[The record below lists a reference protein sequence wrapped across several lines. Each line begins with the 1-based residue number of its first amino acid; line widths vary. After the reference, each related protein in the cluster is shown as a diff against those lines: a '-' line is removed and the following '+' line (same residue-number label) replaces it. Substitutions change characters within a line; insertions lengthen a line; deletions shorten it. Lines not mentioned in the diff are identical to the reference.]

1 MPDNSK
7 PPVKYGSGDIFS
19 TEYDKGTFFLY
30 DIATYE
36 YPQIIFFYGVLFFI
50 FVFIFTSIDVSFSL
64 FVGIILFTVLLYYLW
79 YYRKIN
85 SVNAVQKNN
94 IKIDK
99 INPNQSPGNREDLL
113 VNKYPKIVDFMFY
126 MEEFKNYN
134 PDVYNQIIYTFNN
147 IIFLYESSLKDKSLI
162 DTYFD
167 TINNLK
173 LNILNNIES
182 FNYTTDNVVYS
193 KKLIKLKD
201 EAEKLIN
208 ELLSELSL
216 VQKKNIYYNGYNIET
231 KVLKKSSV
239 MPFNEFYNFNE
250 FIRNT
255 TPVKVSDLIV
265 I

>member
-7 PPVKYGSGDIFS
+7 PPINYGSGNIFS
-19 TEYDKGTFFLY
+19 KEYDKGTFFLY
-30 DIATYE
+30 DIANYE
-36 YPQIIFFYGVLFFI
+36 YPQVIFFYGVTLFI
-50 FVFIFTSIDVSFSL
+50 FIYIFTSIDFTFSL
-64 FVGIILFTVLLYYLW
+64 FVGLILFTVLLYYIW

-85 SVNAVQKNN
+85 SLNEVEKNN

-113 VNKYPKIVDFMFY
+113 INKYPRIVDFMFY
-126 MEEFKNYN
+126 MEEFKTYN
-134 PDVYNQIIYTFNN
+134 LNVYNKIIYTFNN
-147 IIFLYESSLKDKSLI
+147 IIFLYESCLKDKTLI
-162 DTYFD
+162 NTYFD

-193 KKLIKLKD
+193 KKIIKLKD
-201 EAEKLIN
+201 EAENLIN
-208 ELLSELSL
+208 EFLSELDI
-216 VQKKNIYYNGYNIET
+216 VQKKNIHYNGYNINT
-231 KVLKKSSV
+231 KILKKSSV
-239 MPFNEFYNFNE
+239 MPFNEFYDANE

-255 TPVKVSDLIV
+255 TPVKVSELIV